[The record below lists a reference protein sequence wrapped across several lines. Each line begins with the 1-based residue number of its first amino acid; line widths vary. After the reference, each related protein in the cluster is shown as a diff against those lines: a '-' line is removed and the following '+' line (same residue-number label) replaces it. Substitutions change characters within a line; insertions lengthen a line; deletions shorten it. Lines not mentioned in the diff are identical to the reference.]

1 MQLGRGRDAPTT
13 DLILR
18 RPPETGVAGRVIR
31 GPTCPVVGP
40 QCPPQPQPAPGG
52 IQIDT
57 FVGDRGDSS
66 YVKTITTD
74 DRGRFETD
82 LDPGR
87 YVLTPEQ
94 GPASRPSV
102 VSVDAG
108 VISDVELTVDTGIR

>member
-1 MQLGRGRDAPTT
+1 MSPGASSEARPAPWS
-13 DLILR
+13 
-18 RPPETGVAGRVIR
+18 
-31 GPTCPVVGP
+31 GP

>member
-1 MQLGRGRDAPTT
+1 MSPGASSEARPAPWSGRSAPRSRS
-13 DLILR
+13 R
-18 RPPETGVAGRVIR
+18 RPGASR
-31 GPTCPVVGP
+31 
-40 QCPPQPQPAPGG
+40 
-52 IQIDT
+52 IDT